1 MQLALNK
8 YTIRVEIGEWGA
20 PFIEQEQLIALSAEL
35 AKFKSDPRFSS
46 RNSRDKKKKDGKSDK
61 GKKAKN
67 KRNDDQWACKRVTPT
82 DGEPNP
88 KNKNGKLYH
97 WCVKHQAWT
106 VHTPSQCDLPD
117 PDEDSSSDRK
127 SQYEQ
132 TMHTVMERSD
142 EEIEFED
149 E

>member
-1 MQLALNK
+1 M
-8 YTIRVEIGEWGA
+8 A
-20 PFIEQEQLIALSAEL
+20 PPPSIEQEQLTALSAEL

-67 KRNDDQWACKRVTPT
+67 KRNDDQWAWKRVPPT

-117 PDEDSSSDRK
+117 PNDDSSSDRK
-127 SQYEQ
+127 SQHEQ
-132 TMHTVMERSD
+132 AMHTVMEEGD
-142 EEIEFED
+142 EEDEFKD